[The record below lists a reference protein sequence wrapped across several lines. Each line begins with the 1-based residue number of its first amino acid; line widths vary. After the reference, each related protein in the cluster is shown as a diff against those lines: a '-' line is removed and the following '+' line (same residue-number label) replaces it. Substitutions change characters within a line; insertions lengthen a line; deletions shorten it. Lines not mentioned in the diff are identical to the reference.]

1 MLDGTGEPGRC
12 CGRPGAKIRPMAPE
26 ETPLERGHA
35 ALAGARWDRARE
47 AFTAALEHEETPQAL
62 EGLGWAMWWLG
73 DVRGSHVQLERA
85 YAGYRQRGDLRH
97 SARLATRLSRV
108 YSLVYG
114 NASAS
119 RGWLA
124 RAERLLDEAGPCPE
138 RGWFELM
145 RVSGASAAEMKAGAE
160 QAIEIGRPFGDPDLE
175 ILAVA
180 YLGLALVCAGAV
192 EDGARRL
199 DEAMA
204 AATGAGA

>member
-62 EGLGWAMWWLG
+62 EGLAWAMWWLG

-114 NASAS
+114 TRRRPEDGSPARSACWTRPGRAPSADGSSSCAS
-119 RGWLA
+119 RGPLP
-124 RAERLLDEAGPCPE
+124 R
-138 RGWFELM
+138 
-145 RVSGASAAEMKAGAE
+145 
-160 QAIEIGRPFGDPDLE
+160 I
-175 ILAVA
+175 
-180 YLGLALVCAGAV
+180 
-192 EDGARRL
+192 
-199 DEAMA
+199 
-204 AATGAGA
+204 